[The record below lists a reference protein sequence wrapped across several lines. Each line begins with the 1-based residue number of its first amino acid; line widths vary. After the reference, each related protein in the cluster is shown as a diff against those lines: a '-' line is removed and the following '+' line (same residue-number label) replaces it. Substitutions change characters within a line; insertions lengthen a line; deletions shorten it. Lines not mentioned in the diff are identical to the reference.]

1 MGTERGA
8 GDRPPSRLE
17 GDSMLLIYKAPDG
30 RTYQYEEGEQP
41 EGYVLADVQPKG
53 AKAPNKSRRAA
64 NKKAPAEK
72 K

>member
-1 MGTERGA
+1 
-8 GDRPPSRLE
+8 
-17 GDSMLLIYKAPDG
+17 MLLIYKAPDG

-53 AKAPNKSRRAA
+53 VKVPNKSRRAA

>member
-1 MGTERGA
+1 
-8 GDRPPSRLE
+8 
-17 GDSMLLIYKAPDG
+17 MLLIYKAPDG

-41 EGYVLADVQPKG
+41 EGYVPVDVQPKG

>member
-1 MGTERGA
+1 MLRIYRA
-8 GDRPPSRLE
+8 PS
-17 GDSMLLIYKAPDG
+17 G

-41 EGYVLADVQPKG
+41 DGYVLADVQPKA
-53 AKAPNKSRRAA
+53 AKAHNKSRRAP

>member
-1 MGTERGA
+1 MLRICRA
-8 GDRPPSRLE
+8 PS
-17 GDSMLLIYKAPDG
+17 G

-41 EGYVLADVQPKG
+41 DGYVLADVQPKA
-53 AKAPNKSRRAA
+53 AKAPNKSRRAS

>member
-1 MGTERGA
+1 
-8 GDRPPSRLE
+8 
-17 GDSMLLIYKAPDG
+17 MLRIYAAPNG

-41 EGYVLADVQPKG
+41 EGYVPVDVHSKA
-53 AKAPNKSRRAA
+53 AKAPNKSRRDA